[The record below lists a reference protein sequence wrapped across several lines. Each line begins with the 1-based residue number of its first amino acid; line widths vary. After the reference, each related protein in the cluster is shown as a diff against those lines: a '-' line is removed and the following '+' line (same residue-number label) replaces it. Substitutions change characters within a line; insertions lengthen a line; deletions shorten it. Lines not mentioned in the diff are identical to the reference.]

1 MPDYRELVDHIV
13 RQLVTDPET
22 VRVAGEGKDDG
33 SFLVRISV
41 AQEDVGRIIGKKGAT
56 INAVRQVVRAAASKA
71 GERVDVD
78 VEES

>member
-22 VRVAGEGKDDG
+22 VRVASEGKDDG

>member
-22 VRVAGEGKDDG
+22 VRVASEEKDDG

>member
-22 VRVAGEGKDDG
+22 VRVASERKDDG

-41 AQEDVGRIIGKKGAT
+41 AREDVGRIIGKKGAT

-78 VEES
+78 VEEA